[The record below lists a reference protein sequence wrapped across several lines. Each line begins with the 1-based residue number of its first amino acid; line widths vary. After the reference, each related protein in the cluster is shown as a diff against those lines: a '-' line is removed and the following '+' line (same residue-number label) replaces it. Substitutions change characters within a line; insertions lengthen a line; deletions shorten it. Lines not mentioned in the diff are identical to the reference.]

1 MLEWLDRLNRY
12 GVNNSLIGL
21 LFILSLFSI
30 VTQMVGIGVF
40 LPVFEF
46 IFQGVDIENYEI
58 DQDSFLYYINL
69 IIKMFGFNIS
79 LESLL
84 ITAFIFFMLGQVM
97 TYFIAV
103 MNVYYLGKITRDI
116 RDSFFKYYLYAGAD
130 YYDQVKIGDFV
141 NISTTE
147 LGAAVTGVL
156 APIKLMVMVV
166 SAVGSFVVLY
176 VLSAELTL
184 YSLLLILLASLYPMQ
199 LIKKTVVAGRKNTAY
214 NNTLVSFLLDKLR
227 SPRLVQLSGTSGAE
241 IKEYSSITEK
251 QRAYT
256 FKIKLLK
263 EKVAL
268 VFEPVVIFISLIM
281 LYVSIRYFAMSA
293 SAVVVYMI
301 IMVRMVP
308 VIRGIL
314 HQKQSINRNLGPIE
328 SIDNLLL
335 SMKST
340 TLPSNDDTT
349 YKLANVKQIELKD
362 IGYKYAG
369 SDNYALEGINLML
382 DVPDIVAVVGPSGSG
397 KSTLIDVI
405 STYRQP
411 SSGGMLIDGAVYT
424 TDSILDVSQLV
435 SYVPQDPQIFDGS
448 IANHIQYGANNKSQK
463 DIEYAAKL
471 SGSYDYIV
479 KSKDGF
485 NTLVS
490 NNGDNLSGG
499 QRYKLDLARAL
510 LSDAPILI
518 LDEPTAALDHGS
530 KSDFIIMLNEI
541 KETAQKLIIVIT
553 HDFTI
558 LPLFEKI
565 LLLNQGKLVSCSS
578 HTELLKTNQWY
589 ADGVKSYYTGSV
601 LT

>member
-328 SIDNLLL
+328 SIDNLL
-335 SMKST
+335 
-340 TLPSNDDTT
+340 
-349 YKLANVKQIELKD
+349 
-362 IGYKYAG
+362 
-369 SDNYALEGINLML
+369 
-382 DVPDIVAVVGPSGSG
+382 
-397 KSTLIDVI
+397 
-405 STYRQP
+405 
-411 SSGGMLIDGAVYT
+411 
-424 TDSILDVSQLV
+424 
-435 SYVPQDPQIFDGS
+435 
-448 IANHIQYGANNKSQK
+448 
-463 DIEYAAKL
+463 
-471 SGSYDYIV
+471 
-479 KSKDGF
+479 
-485 NTLVS
+485 
-490 NNGDNLSGG
+490 
-499 QRYKLDLARAL
+499 
-510 LSDAPILI
+510 
-518 LDEPTAALDHGS
+518 
-530 KSDFIIMLNEI
+530 
-541 KETAQKLIIVIT
+541 
-553 HDFTI
+553 
-558 LPLFEKI
+558 
-565 LLLNQGKLVSCSS
+565 
-578 HTELLKTNQWY
+578 
-589 ADGVKSYYTGSV
+589 
-601 LT
+601 